1 MSKSQ
6 KSMRG
11 FASMNPEMQRAIAKK
26 GGEAVSENRNHMAE
40 IGAKGGRASGKS
52 RSKKPKETPSGA

>member
-1 MSKSQ
+1 
-6 KSMRG
+6 
-11 FASMNPEMQRAIAKK
+11 MNPEMQRAIAKK